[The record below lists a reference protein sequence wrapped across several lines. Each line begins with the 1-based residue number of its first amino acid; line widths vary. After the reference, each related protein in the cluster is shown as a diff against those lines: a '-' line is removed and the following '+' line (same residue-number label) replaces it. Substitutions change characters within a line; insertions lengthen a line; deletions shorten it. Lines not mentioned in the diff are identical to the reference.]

1 MLGWNAVRLDTP
13 FTIPAGKDVKI
24 GYHLKYPKG
33 VKPLSTDD
41 GPAVAGFGDL
51 ISASTST
58 WYSLATKYKLNYNF
72 LIEGVCQS
80 DTQVLKTPAQGM
92 EEDTEEPATT
102 FSVYCDGV
110 LVISGLTEQSY
121 SITSAANGAYTVTAT
136 VDGVESVHSNAVDF
150 TASGVED
157 IAAARKA
164 RYDRSIDAV
173 VLAEAA
179 DAKVF
184 TAGGALVKVLND
196 TNYIDMSRLAPGAY
210 IVKTPDA
217 TIKVVK

>member
-1 MLGWNAVRLDTP
+1 
-13 FTIPAGKDVKI
+13 
-24 GYHLKYPKG
+24 
-33 VKPLSTDD
+33 
-41 GPAVAGFGDL
+41 
-51 ISASTST
+51 
-58 WYSLATKYKLNYNF
+58 
-72 LIEGVCQS
+72 
-80 DTQVLKTPAQGM
+80 M

-179 DAKVF
+179 YAKVF